1 MAQEI
6 ITYLIVAAAFLFA
19 FWKFYKK
26 FSKKKPTDKLNNKQ
40 KQKQNNCSI
49 CTEECIF
56 RDQSASTPDNADF
69 CNKTY
74 PEKS

>member
-26 FSKKKPTDKLNNKQ
+26 FGKKKPANKLINEQ
-40 KQKQNNCSI
+40 QQKQNNCSI
-49 CTEECIF
+49 CTEECIL
-56 RDQSASTPDNADF
+56 RDQSASTSGNADF
-69 CNKTY
+69 CNKTFT
-74 PEKS
+74 KKD

>member
-26 FSKKKPTDKLNNKQ
+26 FSKKKPADKLNNEKQ
-40 KQKQNNCSI
+40 QKQNNCSI
-49 CTEECIF
+49 CTEECIL
-56 RDQSASTPDNADF
+56 RDQSASPPDKADF
-69 CNKTY
+69 CNKTFT
-74 PEKS
+74 EKN